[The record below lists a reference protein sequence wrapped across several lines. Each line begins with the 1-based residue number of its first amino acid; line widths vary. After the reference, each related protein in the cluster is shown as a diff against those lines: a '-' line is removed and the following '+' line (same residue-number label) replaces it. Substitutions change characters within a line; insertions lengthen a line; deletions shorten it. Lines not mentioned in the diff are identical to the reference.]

1 MLGIKLLT
9 AALLASAST
18 FGALTASAQSGGLKP
33 AVDAIV
39 QPVVQHKQVPALTV
53 AISEGGWR
61 SYITYTGTDEGPLA
75 ADSIVEVGSITKV
88 LTTTLFAE
96 ALVQGQMAAEGSI
109 QQWMPQG
116 IELPWAARQIT
127 PVQLASYQSG
137 MPRLPS
143 DVPQGGIESRD
154 IDHYTTA
161 DFLNWMAHWTPER
174 ELPAPYLYSNAS
186 IGLLALLIGQ
196 AMGGQWFDL
205 MQSRIIRP
213 LGMRDTMLQPSPAQA
228 ARLAQGH
235 PEDGTPVPAWPLF
248 AWSAASSLKSTAED
262 MLAFGEANLGHR
274 VVNGAPPP
282 PSLTTAM
289 QIARQPIHAPEGQ
302 DFLQAMGWAVF
313 PAHPADV
320 PDQIIAKSGNT
331 DGFSTVLVFAP
342 AKDLAVF
349 VAANQAK
356 VDVQPLGLDI
366 VRHVLPGDAPQF
378 GIEDIPAAALPR

>member
-1 MLGIKLLT
+1 
-9 AALLASAST
+9 
-18 FGALTASAQSGGLKP
+18 
-33 AVDAIV
+33 
-39 QPVVQHKQVPALTV
+39 
-53 AISEGGWR
+53 
-61 SYITYTGTDEGPLA
+61 
-75 ADSIVEVGSITKV
+75 
-88 LTTTLFAE
+88 
-96 ALVQGQMAAEGSI
+96 
-109 QQWMPQG
+109 MPQG
-116 IELPWAARQIT
+116 IELPRATRRIT

-143 DVPQGGIESRD
+143 DVPQGGIEARD

-161 DFLNWMAHWTPER
+161 DFLNWIAHWTPER

-186 IGLLALLIGQ
+186 IGLLALLVGQ
-196 AMGGQWFDL
+196 ATGGQWFDL
-205 MQSRIIRP
+205 MQSRIIGP

-235 PEDGTPVPAWPLF
+235 AEDGTPVPPWPLF

-274 VVNGAPPP
+274 LVNGVPPP
-282 PSLTTAM
+282 PSLVEAM
-289 QIARQPIHAPEGQ
+289 RLARQPIYAPEGQ

-313 PAHPADV
+313 PADLGEGPNTLV
-320 PDQIIAKSGNT
+320 AKSGNT

-356 VDVQPLGLDI
+356 VDVQPLGLEI
-366 VRHVLPGDAPQF
+366 VRHVLAGDATQA
-378 GIEDIPAAALPR
+378 GIKDIPAAALPR